1 MSATTTGVGNHLRTN
16 RPVPGIY
23 RDVPESVY
31 HGVWDIASSTRLRKL
46 MESSPRHMRHSIQH
60 SKPTPEMKIGSLV
73 HAMVLT
79 PALVDR
85 SYTQAPDVDRRS
97 KEGKAAWAEFVA
109 SAGERTVITA
119 REWATAVRAAEAVR
133 ASVAATTLLEAC
145 EERELSVVQEI
156 EKCLVKVRV
165 DGYGLAVGAIDVK
178 TTSDLAT
185 REQFER
191 AIGNMGYG
199 FQASLYRMVCRE
211 AGIRCND
218 FCFIVVETV
227 KLKAS
232 DEDDQPSKHTEARVF
247 RLRDDVMDAYEPEVR
262 DALVSYAVCERSGR
276 WDGYED
282 TIEDV
287 ALPPWIAARMGL
299 RGGA

>member
-16 RPVPGIY
+16 RPVPGVY

-46 MESSPRHMRHSIQH
+46 MESSPRHMRYALTR
-60 SKPTPEMKIGSLV
+60 SKPTSAMKVGSLV

-79 PALVDR
+79 PPVVDQC
-85 SYTQAPDVDRRS
+85 YIKAPDVDRRT
-97 KEGKAAWAEFVA
+97 KEGKATWAEFVA
-109 SAGERTVITA
+109 SAEGRTVITA
-119 REWATAVRAAEAVR
+119 DEWAMAVRALEAVR
-133 ASVAATTLLEAC
+133 ASVAATALLDAC

-165 DGYGLAVGAIDVK
+165 DAYGLAVGAIDVK

-211 AGIRCND
+211 AGLRCND
-218 FCFIVVETV
+218 FSFIVVETT
-227 KLKAS
+227 KD
-232 DEDDQPSKHTEARVF
+232 DEDNQPSQHTEARVF

-282 TIEDV
+282 TIDDV